1 MNPIPFAFLLLVS
14 STVAAQD
21 LKPAPDAAAQKKA
34 EKEIRELLKS
44 DYAKKDRD
52 GRRRLAEV
60 LLNKASET
68 EGDPVTR
75 FVLLRE
81 ARDMAIEGFSLALA
95 SKAIGRLA
103 EYYDVKADEMRT
115 AAVGNIRKAVKSR
128 DDAALAVE
136 AFLSVAEAAVEKDDV
151 KGAIDLAKEAEAVA
165 KTSKDAA
172 LVTRASDVLK
182 DLTEI
187 QRDKEQYT
195 KAGITLAAD
204 PNNAEANLTVGKY
217 LCFVKHDLKEGLICL
232 EKTPEAAL
240 AEAVRKELAE
250 PATPEAQAELAE
262 AWWAIADK
270 TKSPKEKRRY
280 QERAYVL
287 CELAYTGATG
297 LGKNRMQLRLK
308 EFAKQ
313 LAPKGSLDLL
323 KIIDVKKAAQADPWS
338 WQDGA
343 LVCPATAHP
352 VLVVPYLLPEEYD
365 LKIVAERKGAGGG
378 ALVPGIR
385 VGDKRLAVAI
395 DILDGFT
402 SSVLTGVAA
411 PNETVTKGKVYVDE
425 KPKTVLISVR
435 TAAVTVSVD
444 GKPFME
450 WKVDPKRIEDAAV
463 THDKKALSLSGHMGL
478 FHITQLQLT
487 TVSGL
492 GHPLR

>member
-1 MNPIPFAFLLLVS
+1 MKRILLALLLLS
-14 STVAAQD
+14 STLTAQD
-21 LKPAPDAAAQKKA
+21 LKPVPDPAAQKKV

-52 GRRRLAEV
+52 GRRHLAEL

-68 EGDPVTR
+68 EGDLVTR

-81 ARDMAIEGFSLALA
+81 ARDMAVEGFSLVLA
-95 SKAIGRLA
+95 SKAIGKLA

-115 AAVGNIRKAVKSR
+115 AAVGSIRKSVKSR
-128 DDAALAVE
+128 DDAALAVD
-136 AFLSVAEAAVEKDDV
+136 AFLSVAEAAVEKNDV

-172 LVTRASDVLK
+172 LVTRATEALK
-182 DLTEI
+182 DLTEL
-187 QRDKEQYT
+187 QRDNEQYT
-195 KAGITLAAD
+195 KAGITLAGD
-204 PNNAEANLTVGKY
+204 PNSAEANLTVGKY
-217 LCFVKHDLKEGLICL
+217 LCFVKNDLKEGLLCL
-232 EKTPEAAL
+232 EKTPETAL
-240 AEAVRKELAE
+240 AEAIRKELAD

-262 AWWAIADK
+262 AWWAIAEK
-270 TKSPKEKRRY
+270 TKNPKEKRRY

-287 CELAYTGATG
+287 VELAYTGATG
-297 LGKNRMQLRLK
+297 LGKNRLQLRLK

-323 KIIDVKKAAQADPWS
+323 KIIDPKKAAQSDS
-338 WQDGA
+338 WTLQDGA
-343 LVCPATAHP
+343 LVCPNTAHP
-352 VLVVPYLLPEEYD
+352 VLAVPYLLPEEYD
-365 LKIVAERKGAGGG
+365 LKIVAERKGTGGG
-378 ALVPGIR
+378 ALIAGIR

-395 DILDGFT
+395 DILDGF
-402 SSVLTGVAA
+402 SSSTLAGVAA

-425 KPKTVLISVR
+425 KPKTLLIAVR
-435 TAAVTVSVD
+435 AATVTVAVD

-450 WKVDPKRIEDAAV
+450 WKVDPKRIEEMAV

-492 GHPLR
+492 GRPLR